1 METENNRETKPEAGR
16 AKIPVKRL
24 VMPWT
29 DVGSELPP
37 QCRKVIVTYKNSLGN
52 RRIVLA
58 ERYAP
63 LTVECNCEYDCD
75 CDYDEKRGC
84 HYMPEGWWEIAENH
98 EEFQLMLIGEK
109 ITHWMFLPECP

>member
-1 METENNRETKPEAGR
+1 MNENNQEKPPTSAVPLER
-16 AKIPVKRL
+16 F

-29 DVGSELPP
+29 AVDDELPP

-52 RRIVLA
+52 RSIVLA
-58 ERYAP
+58 ERYEP

-75 CDYDEKRGC
+75 CDYDEKRDC
-84 HYMPEGWWEIAENH
+84 SYMPAGWWEVAENH
-98 EEFQLMLIGEK
+98 DEFQLMLITEK